1 MGAMTL
7 RLDGMLVP
15 VMTGG
20 NSRRAKLT
28 IERDGSLQLI
38 AAPDVQKG
46 ELEQFL
52 ASKRDWIYRKLAD
65 KEAFSAEPVTKELV
79 DGEGFLYLGR
89 SHQLRVVSTDDRR
102 VRLQKGRLVLP
113 RSVVGTGYEQIID
126 WYRATG
132 LAGSSRAR
140 RTGPPACESR
150 LRPSRSLT
158 SAISGARRYRMVGCG
173 STGRRCNSDHRS
185 LSTSLHMSSHTFGSH
200 TTDQHFG
207 KSSAEQCLILTSERA
222 LWPKPAPRSGWAPFG
237 WKMSCHTRPTICCDD
252 AKRRLAER
260 MTKETRL
267 RTTDLPRDLIHKIDS
282 VMGA

>member
-28 IERDGSLQLI
+28 IERDGSLQLK

-132 LAGSSRAR
+132 LAWIKPRAKDWSARLRVQAQTVEIADLGNKWGSALPNGRVRIHWA
-140 RTGPPACESR
+140 TMQ
-150 LRPSRSLT
+150 LRPSLVEYVLAHELAHLREPHHGPAFWQILCRAMPDFDQRKSTLAQAGT
-158 SAISGARRYRMVGCG
+158 SI
-173 STGRRCNSDHRS
+173 
-185 LSTSLHMSSHTFGSH
+185 
-200 TTDQHFG
+200 
-207 KSSAEQCLILTSERA
+207 
-222 LWPKPAPRSGWAPFG
+222 W
-237 WKMSCHTRPTICCDD
+237 
-252 AKRRLAER
+252 
-260 MTKETRL
+260 
-267 RTTDLPRDLIHKIDS
+267 
-282 VMGA
+282 MGAIRVENVLSHAANNVS